1 MTALSGTKYGLEEC
15 PEVIR
20 GVVSAST
27 GLSALDLTLD
37 GTTHTLELPVGVY
50 KYRINGKNTNCS
62 LKVEIKGTD
71 WDITLT

>member
-27 GLSALDLTLD
+27 GLSALDLSLD
-37 GTTHTLELPVGVY
+37 GITHTLELPVGVY

-71 WDITLT
+71 